1 MNQMKLTVSEG
12 GEVRLI
18 FEQLGDGLHRRF
30 HDAVE
35 HVNDALRW
43 EMIGGHQTYAVGR
56 VNAVGSV
63 VQVDADFRF
72 TVLRI
77 QQLITKRC
85 YQNISIIIQIET
97 YNYINKKSKEI

>member
-35 HVNDALRW
+35 HVNDALR
-43 EMIGGHQTYAVGR
+43 
-56 VNAVGSV
+56 
-63 VQVDADFRF
+63 
-72 TVLRI
+72 
-77 QQLITKRC
+77 
-85 YQNISIIIQIET
+85 
-97 YNYINKKSKEI
+97 